1 MISIDFSIYENL
13 SNLPEVKTSSIYSSN
28 KSEKFH
34 PEGPYSEQIFGPV
47 KNYKC
52 QCGKTFGKINEGKRC
67 EFCGV
72 LCASNTLRTKTFAKI
87 KLPKFIYVINP
98 DFLGTIEQIFG
109 PFAIKNIMNVKK
121 FQENKE
127 FPYYYSLEKMKLI
140 KVTKLKENEKIIE
153 QPVFDIT
160 TLKKVF
166 DILIENPETKTF
178 IENKVFDPKVLNY
191 FFLNDII
198 VIPPESRPIVKLN
211 NTKTIVHTISSLYQK
226 LLNSKKN
233 ISDSLYQE
241 NSEIFGY
248 TVYKYQEKINEI
260 YNELGETNF
269 RKKNSYMR
277 ESMAGKTIE
286 FSQRAV
292 IVPNP
297 ALKPYSIGLHKESV
311 QKIFL
316 PELLKFLY
324 DKYDDNDIDQL
335 GVNVIEFFQRIYN
348 FIGHSEKI
356 EIPDELFLEFLGKEM
371 KNFRMFIERQPV
383 LWRYNTIGVL
393 LQRVFNDDD
402 LFKDEKGKAD
412 GK

>member
-1 MISIDFSIYENL
+1 MISIDFNVYENL
-13 SNLPEVKTSSIYSSN
+13 ENLQEIKTSSIYSSN

-34 PEGPYSEQIFGPV
+34 PEGPYSEQIFGPI

-52 QCGKTFGKINEGKRC
+52 QCGKTFGKINDGKRC

-72 LCASNTLRTKTFAKI
+72 LCTTNTLRTKTFARI
-87 KLPKFIYVINP
+87 KLPTNIYVVNP
-98 DFLGTIEQIFG
+98 NFIGTIEQIFG

-140 KVTKLKENEKIIE
+140 KVTKIKENEKIIE

-160 TLKKVF
+160 TLKRVF
-166 DILIENPETKTF
+166 DILLSDEETKKFVET
-178 IENKVFDPKVLNY
+178 KVFDPKVLNY
-191 FFLNDII
+191 FFLNNVI

-297 ALKPYSIGLHKESV
+297 ALKPYSVGMHKESV

-324 DKYDDNDIDQL
+324 DKFDNNDIDNL
-335 GVNVIEFFQRIYN
+335 GINVIEFFQIIYN
-348 FIGHSEKI
+348 YIGHSEKI
-356 EIPDELFLEFLGKEM
+356 DIPDDLFLEFLEKEM

-383 LWRYNTIGVL
+383 LWRMNTVGVL
-393 LQRVFNDDD
+393 LQRVYGDND
-402 LFKDEKGKAD
+402 LFKDEED
-412 GK
+412 